1 MKSLPFQFCLLL
13 SYHRPIELFVYS
25 QCYSLVTSIIC
36 NDNLLLLI
44 IMFQFDAFLEIYI
57 GEDVA
62 NPSVSVSE
70 GVTSAMEV
78 VVITPLIN
86 VIKSRCLL
94 NLFNHIHFDFFY

>member
-1 MKSLPFQFCLLL
+1 MKSLPFQFCLLH
-13 SYHRPIELFVYS
+13 SHHRPIELFVYS

-36 NDNLLLLI
+36 NGNLLLLI
-44 IMFQFDAFLEIYI
+44 IIFQFDAFLEIYI

-62 NPSVSVSE
+62 NSSVSVSE
-70 GVTSAMEV
+70 GVSSAMEI

-94 NLFNHIHFDFFY
+94 NLFNHIPFDLFY